1 MPFPPLLNAALN
13 VYILPP
19 LAPPPPVVTVDVTGD
34 SVAGSA
40 LSLLCTATPPTPLV
54 RPSVVSWV
62 GVVNSDDVTV
72 TNSSSVSE
80 SSITATFDP
89 LRTSR
94 GGVYM
99 CRADYDIPE
108 ADLTSNPSTASTTVT
123 IQSESRVGS

>member
-1 MPFPPLLNAALN
+1 MS
-13 VYILPP
+13 

-34 SVAGSA
+34 FVAGSA
-40 LSLLCTATPPTPLV
+40 LSLLCTATHPIPLV
-54 RPSVVSWV
+54 NPPVVSWV
-62 GVVNSDDVTV
+62 GVVNTIDVTV

-80 SSITATFDP
+80 SSITVTFDP

-123 IQSESRVGS
+123 VQSGSCVNWFSTP